1 MLDDHIENISQE
13 EFDQIGT
20 QNNII
25 QHASVQP
32 LTNEYSNIDFS
43 IKQPITKSVPLT
55 LSTVP
60 RSYEEDILEKSSSSI
75 LEQNMN
81 EIPFA
86 TSNIIENEIIEQPIE
101 QYITEEPKIYNS
113 IPLNNNIAYSEIISN
128 QNNIYSTVQPTAN
141 YNVITELPA
150 YTVEQNI
157 YQSTP
162 LPQTTNI
169 TYTTYPE
176 TSNIV
181 TYLDQPSNVF
191 TTFNPN
197 IKKRAE
203 VVPIND
209 ELMKNPQIAKNVRE
223 SQMHVNN
230 YLKKFENNSNSFN
243 RSTSKKMKTKN
254 NLYNSI
260 NINNLKNIK
269 GIKDFSPDFY
279 KNFYDKNDPFF
290 KPIPVGEIYHNQI
303 INNTYNNEV
312 YQGDVNSKG
321 QKHGFGKLTTPYME
335 RIGTWKNDRL
345 NGWGRE
351 VRKTGEIYE
360 GKFVGDAIRGKG
372 ISLEGDVL
380 YIGNMVNNKK
390 HGKGEIFTNDYHYVG
405 DFNNDS
411 IDGKGRIE
419 LYDKGVY
426 EGEFM
431 DGYMTGYGVFKYP
444 NGDYYE
450 GEMEEGNMH
459 GLGKFTSKN
468 GKIYE
473 GRFING
479 KFQGKKNFF

>member
-113 IPLNNNIAYSEIISN
+113 IPLNNNIAYSEIIPN

-197 IKKRAE
+197 I
-203 VVPIND
+203 N
-209 ELMKNPQIAKNVRE
+209 
-223 SQMHVNN
+223 
-230 YLKKFENNSNSFN
+230 
-243 RSTSKKMKTKN
+243 SKKCKR
-254 NLYNSI
+254 
-260 NINNLKNIK
+260 
-269 GIKDFSPDFY
+269 
-279 KNFYDKNDPFF
+279 
-290 KPIPVGEIYHNQI
+290 KPN
-303 INNTYNNEV
+303 
-312 YQGDVNSKG
+312 
-321 QKHGFGKLTTPYME
+321 
-335 RIGTWKNDRL
+335 
-345 NGWGRE
+345 
-351 VRKTGEIYE
+351 
-360 GKFVGDAIRGKG
+360 AC
-372 ISLEGDVL
+372 
-380 YIGNMVNNKK
+380 
-390 HGKGEIFTNDYHYVG
+390 
-405 DFNNDS
+405 
-411 IDGKGRIE
+411 
-419 LYDKGVY
+419 
-426 EGEFM
+426 
-431 DGYMTGYGVFKYP
+431 
-444 NGDYYE
+444 
-450 GEMEEGNMH
+450 
-459 GLGKFTSKN
+459 
-468 GKIYE
+468 
-473 GRFING
+473 
-479 KFQGKKNFF
+479 